1 MKAALFLA
9 LLLPVLVSAAD
20 PAEIKLL
27 IACDKLADAKKIL
40 EVKTDTPADVRVCF
54 FDTSKTLLD
63 ASKVIVRAR
72 LEAKADGKKDVTV
85 KLRGAK
91 TPPAGF
97 ESLKSEADWVGPNL
111 LKDVKPSF
119 EVKQEDLNETPL
131 KEVLD
136 GKLNV
141 GEILSDEQKKFA
153 QACLDAGQPA
163 LAWGDMRR
171 YGEIQVWKSKH
182 TVGKLKKK
190 VTVELWR
197 LERPEK
203 GDLELLEI
211 SVKTEKDDPRSVSE
225 IAAEFYQEAL
235 DAGLGEATGASKTQ
249 KVIEYYKPGK

>member
-9 LLLPVLVSAAD
+9 LLLPVLVFAAD

-27 IACDKLADAKKIL
+27 IAPGKLAEAKKIL
-40 EVKTDTPADVRVCF
+40 EVKTDKPVEVRVYF
-54 FDTSKTLLD
+54 FDTAQTLLD
-63 ASKVIVRAR
+63 ANKVIVRAR

-91 TPPAGF
+91 TPPEGF
-97 ESLKSEADWVGPNL
+97 KGLEEEADWVGPNVAR
-111 LKDVKPSF
+111 DVRPSF
-119 EVKQEDLNETPL
+119 EVKQENLNETPL
-131 KEVLD
+131 KEVLA

-141 GEILSDEQKKFA
+141 GDILSDEQKKFA
-153 QACLDAGQPA
+153 QACLGAGQPA

-197 LERPEK
+197 LERAEK
-203 GDLELLEI
+203 DDLELLEI
-211 SVKTEKDDPRSVSE
+211 SMKTEKDDPRSVDE

-235 DAGLGEATGASKTQ
+235 SAGLGEATGASKTQ
-249 KVIEYYKPGK
+249 KVIEYYKPGE